1 MNQVTIT
8 NYSLFND
15 KFEISAV
22 KIKKI
27 PQHDLNRERMHMKYR
42 ISPLHHRVDV

>member
-1 MNQVTIT
+1 MIQVTIT

-22 KIKKI
+22 KIQKI
-27 PQHDLNRERMHMKYR
+27 PQRDSNPE
-42 ISPLHHRVDV
+42 